1 MMTSRPR
8 TPWLPY
14 AALLLALAIGLV
26 LAQLGYLQPV
36 RDAARTLFA
45 PLQIVMSNITI
56 GVGRSAISLRDVQ
69 LLRERA
75 DQLRAEVNRLA
86 VENAR
91 LVEIEQENQ
100 RLRQLL
106 NFTRNNPQY
115 DYRTAAVVGQKIG
128 EDTSNLLFAIL
139 VDVGARDGV
148 APGMPVVTDRG
159 LVGRVTRV
167 GPNVAEVVLLID
179 PVSVVNARVLNSRAA
194 GVVRG
199 SVESGLVMERIPQGE
214 ALNPGDIVVTSGLGG
229 TYPDKLVIGQ
239 VTEVT
244 KHDADMFQTARLRP
258 TVDFGRV
265 ETVLVITTF
274 TPLDTESSLL
284 PTEGEEQDNQ

>member
-1 MMTSRPR
+1 MMMGRPR
-8 TPWLPY
+8 TRWRSYTL
-14 AALLLALAIGLV
+14 LLLALAVGLV

-36 RDAARTLFA
+36 RDVARTLFA

-56 GVGRSAISLRDVQ
+56 GVGRSAVSLRDVQ
-69 LLRERA
+69 LLRQRA
-75 DQLRAEVNRLA
+75 EELRAEVNRLS

-115 DYRTAAVVGQKIG
+115 DYRASAVVGQKIG
-128 EDTSNLLFAIL
+128 EDTSNLLFAIFI
-139 VDVGARDGV
+139 DVGARDGV

-179 PVSVVNARVLNSRAA
+179 PASVVNARVLNSRVT

-199 SVESGLVMERIPQGE
+199 SVDAGLVMDRIPQGE
-214 ALNPGDIVVTSGLGG
+214 ALSPGDIVVTSGLGG
-229 TYPDKLVIGQ
+229 TYPDKLVVGQ
-239 VTEVT
+239 VTEVS
-244 KHDADMFQTARLRP
+244 KRDADMFQTARIRP
-258 TVDFGRV
+258 TVDFGRL

-274 TPLDTESSLL
+274 APLDTEDSLM
-284 PTEGEEQDNQ
+284 PAPGEEQKNQ